1 MKLRDVQTHPT
12 HLTFPAFPFLDMS
25 ETAESIPL
33 TEQENPRTAQ
43 ISSLATEEILRLM
56 NEEDA
61 RVANAVGQ
69 VLTDVTRAVE
79 VIVDRLRAGGRLFYL
94 GTGTSGRLG
103 VLDAAEIPP
112 TFGVSPEMIQAIIA
126 GGYEACYR
134 AVEASEDDAAAGARD
149 LDARGFAKQDVLVG
163 IAASGRT
170 PYTVGA
176 VRHAR
181 ELGAFTVAITCA
193 PDSPITT
200 SAEVSI
206 VPVVGPEVIA
216 GSTRLKAG
224 TAQKLVLNMI
234 STATMIRLGYVTG
247 NRMTNVQ
254 TRNVKLRARAERIL
268 VAEAGLDEKSASKT
282 LDAAEGNLPV
292 ALVIAITGC
301 DPAAAREA
309 LAASSG
315 VVLKAVEVLRG

>member
-1 MKLRDVQTHPT
+1 MPEAAEPT
-12 HLTFPAFPFLDMS
+12 
-25 ETAESIPL
+25 PL

-43 ISSLATEEILRLM
+43 ISSLPTTEILHLM

-61 RVANAVGQ
+61 RVADAVAQ
-69 VLTDVTRAVE
+69 VWPEVTRAIDG
-79 VIVDRLRAGGRLFYL
+79 IVARLDQGGRLFYI

-103 VLDAAEIPP
+103 VLDAAECPP
-112 TFGVSPEMIQAIIA
+112 TFGVSAEMVQGIIA

-134 AVEASEDDAAAGARD
+134 AVEASEDDAAAGAHD
-149 LDARGFAKQDVLVG
+149 LEARGFTKQDALVG

-176 VRHAR
+176 VEQAR
-181 ELGAFTVAITCA
+181 QLGAFTVGLTCVPGSLITKA
-193 PDSPITT
+193 
-200 SAEVSI
+200 AEISI

-234 STATMIRLGYVTG
+234 STAAMIRLGYVTG

-254 TRNVKLRARAERIL
+254 TRNVKLHARALRIL
-268 VAEAGLDEKSASKT
+268 QLEAGLDEEQARKVLA
-282 LDAAEGNLPV
+282 DAGDDLPV
-292 ALVIAITGC
+292 ALVMSRTGRTAAEAKRALQETKGVVARAITLL
-301 DPAAAREA
+301 A
-309 LAASSG
+309 LG
-315 VVLKAVEVLRG
+315 